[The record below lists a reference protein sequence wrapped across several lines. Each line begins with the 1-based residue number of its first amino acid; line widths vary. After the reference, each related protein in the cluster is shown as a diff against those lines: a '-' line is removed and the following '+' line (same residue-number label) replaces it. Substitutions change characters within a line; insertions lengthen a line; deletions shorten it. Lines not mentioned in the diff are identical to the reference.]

1 MKLLYKTKQE
11 KKGEQRGLFSSL
23 RRLNPIF
30 CSFNA
35 LKLGVINFTL
45 ARNVK
50 TETTAERETR

>member
-11 KKGEQRGLFSSL
+11 KKGEQRRLFSSL
-23 RRLNPIF
+23 RRLNPTF
-30 CSFNA
+30 CSFYA